1 MSLNNLK
8 ILAYNILKNLE
19 DGLVRDTQVP
29 ELGPCSE
36 CNNEIL
42 SLPLKPFTTLSCAH
56 VFHRHCIEKK
66 IFPTSPS
73 VCPFPDCGK
82 RIETMNTGRDRHS
95 LQSSQSSGTST
106 VINMLDSGLNLNSPT
121 VDSEID
127 WNDEEVETQIDHNS
141 KKRANESTSV
151 DSNSSNKKAKKLV
164 KRKDAPILKKLIK
177 ELSAPAPQH
186 NTFDSTIV
194 LQAFSE
200 MDINSVNFRNLDDM
214 IVKAEGNNQK
224 TVLEV
229 VRTYYYYGKGCKL
242 WFDHYKKPYND
253 ESANSLVNEK
263 IREHIPDQDKI
274 TNANIRKR
282 KERAVKIFKLFD
294 GIGGMKKIN
303 CIKTFN
309 ASSIS
314 KLSVDDIDYVVAKVL
329 KPNQ

>member
-151 DSNSSNKKAKKLV
+151 DSNSSNKKAKKL
-164 KRKDAPILKKLIK
+164 
-177 ELSAPAPQH
+177 
-186 NTFDSTIV
+186 
-194 LQAFSE
+194 AFSE

-242 WFDHYKKPYND
+242 WFDHYKKTYND

-263 IREHIPDQDKI
+263 IWEHIPDQDKI